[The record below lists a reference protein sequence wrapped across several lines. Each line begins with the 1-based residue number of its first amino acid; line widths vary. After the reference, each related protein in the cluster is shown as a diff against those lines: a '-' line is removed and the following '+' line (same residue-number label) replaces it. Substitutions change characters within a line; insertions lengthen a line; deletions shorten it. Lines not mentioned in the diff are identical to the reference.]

1 MNAGGTV
8 SVTSSVS
15 FTGSNITPS
24 VTVKVAGRTLT
35 NGTDYTVSYSNNKN
49 VGTSNVYVYGKGNYS
64 GSLSAKFDIVP
75 AKQQIQKLE
84 TKYKGFYIDW
94 AQKGSATGY
103 DVEYSVNANMSGA
116 V

>member
-1 MNAGGTV
+1 MAGGTV
-8 SVTSSVS
+8 SVASSVS
-15 FTGSNITPS
+15 FTGKQYYPS

-35 NGTDYTVSYSNNKN
+35 SGTDYTVSYSNNKN

-84 TKYKGFYIDW
+84 TKNTRASIL
-94 AQKGSATGY
+94 TGRRKALQR
-103 DVEYSVNANMSGA
+103 DMTLSIL
-116 V
+116 